1 MKLPLRLYVSGAFGN
16 IATFFG
22 AFAEC
27 VPVGLH
33 GTRANYEPLRSS
45 QSPLQ
50 RFEVPWSGRKL
61 PVNPWQARVAALMAG
76 MGRKQTVGYG
86 WKANARHISR

>member
-50 RFEVPWSGRKL
+50 RLEVPWSGRKL
-61 PVNPWQARVAALMAG
+61 PVNPWQAR
-76 MGRKQTVGYG
+76 GRC
-86 WKANARHISR
+86 ANGRNGSEADSWLWVEGQR